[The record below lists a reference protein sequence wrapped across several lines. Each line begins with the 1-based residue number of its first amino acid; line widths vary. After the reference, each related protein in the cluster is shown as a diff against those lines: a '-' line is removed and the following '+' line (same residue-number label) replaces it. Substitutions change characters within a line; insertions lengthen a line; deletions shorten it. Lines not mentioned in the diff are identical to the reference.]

1 MNNKVSV
8 VGVIKANV
16 DMINARKFP
25 IQDEYIEKYRVEKK
39 LDLVI
44 TMDARAAYKDA
55 EFVAFVVRT
64 TMTVRRTTLIH
75 PLWKL

>member
-8 VGVIKANV
+8 VSVIEAKV
-16 DMINARKFP
+16 DMINARKLP
-25 IQDEYIEKYRVEKK
+25 IQDEYIEKCRVEKK

-44 TMDARAAYKDA
+44 TMDSRAAYKDS
-55 EFVAFVVRT
+55 EFVAFVVPT
-64 TMTVRRTTLIH
+64 TMTARRTTLIH